1 MERRENS
8 KFIAIVHDPAGS
20 YAYLGGAG
28 RTRTLE
34 RIEGLKKQGIKES
47 SISVYPVLE
56 PKKTVLPVIIIS
68 SIIGIAAYLARKKKK
83 RAEKPT
89 ADTI

>member
-8 KFIAIVHDPAGS
+8 KFIAIVHDPTGS

-28 RTRTLE
+28 KTRTLE

-47 SISVYPVLE
+47 NISVYPVYGS
-56 PKKTVLPVIIIS
+56 KKSILPIA
-68 SIIGIAAYLARKKKK
+68 IIGVLGVVALLARKKKK

-89 ADTI
+89 ANTL